1 MNRKW
6 EIEFLTRDIR
16 KIDNGSKTH
25 KEVAKD
31 LYDTGYRKADT
42 VRKET
47 AKEILTI
54 VGNVV
59 DDDGWTK
66 LKDYQW
72 FTNLCAKYGV
82 KIKQ

>member
-16 KIDNGSKTH
+16 KIDNGSKTR

-59 DDDGWTK
+59 DDDEWTK

-82 KIKQ
+82 KIKK

>member
-1 MNRKW
+1 MSKKW

-31 LYDTGYRKADT
+31 LYAAGYRKADT

-54 VGNVV
+54 VGNIT
-59 DDDGWTK
+59 DSEEWTK
-66 LKDYQW
+66 LKNYQW
-72 FTNLCAKYGV
+72 FTDLCAKYGV